1 MLCVLKKLFT
11 FTGLKDYVKGAY
23 LIRKSWKQY
32 KRNYEKI
39 LKIGGSFIDVNENFK
54 HQHGGLKESV
64 PDIGS
69 DQTASSQVLSSC
81 NTETKTSSSHPL
93 QEVQAAI
100 AFGYGL
106 FNLVVS
112 LTPPKVLQLAQ
123 FFGFYGNQELGLA
136 CLTYVC
142 HSQDVKSELSR

>member
-1 MLCVLKKLFT
+1 MKIASFYLTL
-11 FTGLKDYVKGAY
+11 TGLKDYVKGAY

-39 LKIGGSFIDVNENFK
+39 LKIGGGSFIHVNGNME
-54 HQHGGLKESV
+54 HEHSGLKQSPKIMV
-64 PDIGS
+64 NKS
-69 DQTASSQVLSSC
+69 ASCEVLSTC
-81 NTETKTSSSHPL
+81 DTKTKTANSLAL

-123 FFGFYGNQELGLA
+123 FFGFHGNQELGLD

>member
-1 MLCVLKKLFT
+1 M
-11 FTGLKDYVKGAY
+11 
-23 LIRKSWKQY
+23 IRKSWKQY

-39 LKIGGSFIDVNENFK
+39 LKIGGSFLNAHNNSE
-54 HQHGGLKESV
+54 HQLCCLHQNGPEVSSNV
-64 PDIGS
+64 EY
-69 DQTASSQVLSSC
+69 QTKNSELSSC
-81 NTETKTSSSHPL
+81 CCNPQTKTVHSCVL

-112 LTPPKVLQLAQ
+112 LTPPKVMQLAQ
-123 FFGFYGNQELGLA
+123 FVGFHGNQELGLS

-142 HSQDVKSELSR
+142 SSQDVKAELSRCLIAKIFFKIYVVKKSID

>member
-1 MLCVLKKLFT
+1 MFI
-11 FTGLKDYVKGAY
+11 TGLKDYLKAAF

-39 LKIGGSFIDVNENFK
+39 LKIGGAFIHVDSEQHTCNVHENSCEVVMHAEEKMVNPK
-54 HQHGGLKESV
+54 DLKCYCKCTK
-64 PDIGS
+64 
-69 DQTASSQVLSSC
+69 QSC
-81 NTETKTSSSHPL
+81 VNGL

-123 FFGFYGNQELGLA
+123 LFGFHGNQELGLN
-136 CLTYVC
+136 CLKYVC
-142 HSQDVKSELSR
+142 NSQDVRAELSRYYS